1 MDQED
6 QSSETIA
13 VPEEDGL
20 LFGCIL
26 DGQGGA
32 RIMGWAEVERWK
44 EEDGQLWVHFEKN
57 SARVQDWLRLK
68 SGLTPTTV
76 EALLAAETRPRV
88 FRGKRGLAAILRGVN
103 TNPGSQP
110 DDLVAIRMW
119 SDGKRVITL
128 RHERLKT
135 PRDILTQLLEYQN
148 GPTSASQLYE
158 RLIGRL
164 IDRMAGTVAAY
175 DETLDDIE
183 AGLDIAR
190 ASDTR
195 RRLSDLRQSIVM
207 LRRYMSPQ
215 REALNNLM
223 VEPPA
228 WLDEQS
234 RMNVRE
240 TSDKLLRYVEELDTS
255 RERSMVIKDDIANQL
270 AESTNRTLYVLAIIS
285 AIFLPLAFLTGL
297 LGINIGGMPGVDNP
311 SAFWI
316 FCGTMLVVL
325 LFELILFRRLKWL

>member
-1 MDQED
+1 MDQVDE
-6 QSSETIA
+6 SSEPIDL
-13 VPEEDGL
+13 PEEDGL
-20 LFGCIL
+20 LSGCVL

-32 RIMGWAEVERWK
+32 KIMGWADVDTWK
-44 EEDGQLWVHFEKN
+44 EEDGPLWLHFEQN

-76 EALLAAETRPRV
+76 EALLAVETRPRV

-103 TNPGSQP
+103 TNPGSEP

-128 RHERLKT
+128 RHERLRT
-135 PRDILTQLLEYQN
+135 PRDIFTQLLEYQN

-175 DETLDDIE
+175 DERLDEIE
-183 AGLDIAR
+183 TGLDIAR
-190 ASDTR
+190 AGETR

-223 VEPPA
+223 AEPPA

-240 TSDKLLRYVEELDTS
+240 TSDKLLRYVEELDTA

-270 AESTNRTLYVLAIIS
+270 AESTNKTLYVLAIIS

-316 FCGTMLVVL
+316 FCGIMLVL
-325 LFELILFRRLKWL
+325 LVFELILFRRLKWL